1 MCICMYV
8 RVYIRIYFFVGRD
21 TPVSWI
27 FLLTKAEG
35 VCPLWKENIWNWSS
49 QCINVAALSFVR
61 CSAKLVVFKVIT
73 WNRGMKPGLLLNAQ
87 WCFFSPF
94 FPNINIFIQWRM
106 RKWERASWHELGY
119 IAPLRVRVCMSACTR
134 ALRLR
139 KESVYV
145 QDNVYVDNYTT
156 LAHITRIISSFGRVE
171 PNLPS

>member
-1 MCICMYV
+1 MHMCTCMYV

-27 FLLTKAEG
+27 FLLTKAKG

-87 WCFFSPF
+87 WCFFPPF
-94 FPNINIFIQWRM
+94 FSEHQYSYTMENAKVSR
-106 RKWERASWHELGY
+106 HESGY
-119 IAPLRVRVCMSACTR
+119 IAPLRVRVCMYACVAFAEGKCIR
-134 ALRLR
+134 SRQCICR
-139 KESVYV
+139 
-145 QDNVYVDNYTT
+145 
-156 LAHITRIISSFGRVE
+156 
-171 PNLPS
+171 